1 MLEWLQHLSIPIE
14 NLVKNTTSTQT
25 SDLIIFTIIFILFFG
40 IILKLFD
47 LFPKFVSYLPTLLTS
62 LGIFG
67 TFIGIT
73 LGLLSFDHKAIDTS
87 IDQLLAGMK
96 TDFIT
101 SLVGMAGAIIFKI
114 IDTTLLSTGLSGY
127 ISYKLFRKKITP
139 KTDITPKD
147 ILLALHEQNQYL
159 KELGKIP
166 DLLSDNKIIDQIK
179 LMRSDLVQNG
189 EQQIR
194 SLANINSSQ
203 IEQLHNFNNFSSD
216 LRKQLNDFA
225 ELLSKSATEQVINAL
240 KEVIVDFNKHLTE
253 QFGENF
259 KQLNE
264 AVERLV
270 TWQELYKQQLADM
283 QAQYRQGVLAITQT
297 EQSLANISQE
307 SKVIP
312 VTMQNLK
319 EVLVVNQHQ
328 VNELSRHL
336 DTFKDIRDKAVEAVP
351 EIRQQIDNTVK
362 AVQES
367 VNIASTHYT
376 KLLDESDKYIKQH
389 HETSFHILNQFT
401 SASEQNVKVMI
412 EGSQK
417 ISEELKVSANEVGRI
432 IIDGANEFQNTVH
445 STNTSLTNT
454 SNYLQSQ
461 TETIKTTLQDTVEDL
476 NKHLRDM
483 LNNLISESQVMTS
496 TFAKANQELAADT
509 QKVRNNLV
517 STIEETLQSL
527 KNQTNQQLSSI
538 YQAQTK
544 EIEHTFRALEE
555 EIKKRVSLSAETVN
569 ETLKV
574 IDKSMQQ
581 EIQRVM
587 SEMGRALTAI
597 SGKFADDYTR
607 MLALINP
614 NKRL

>member
-1 MLEWLQHLSIPIE
+1 MLERLQNLSIPIE
-14 NLVKNTTSTQT
+14 NLVKNITATQA
-25 SDLIIFTIIFILFFG
+25 SDLVIFTIIFILCFG
-40 IILKLFD
+40 IILKLFGV
-47 LFPKFVSYLPTLLTS
+47 LPKFVSYVPTLLTS

-73 LGLLSFDHKAIDTS
+73 LGLLSFDHKSIDTS

-96 TDFIT
+96 TAFIT

-114 IDTTLLSTGLSGY
+114 IDTTIPSSRLTNYLY
-127 ISYKLFRKKITP
+127 YKLFRKKITQSIE
-139 KTDITPKD
+139 TTPKD
-147 ILLALHEQNQYL
+147 ILLTLQEQNHYL
-159 KELGKIP
+159 KELGKISL
-166 DLLSDNKIIDQIK
+166 LLSDNKVLDQIK
-179 LMRSDLVQNG
+179 IMHTDLVQNS
-189 EQQIR
+189 ERQVKF
-194 SLANINSSQ
+194 LANINKSQ
-203 IEQLHNFNNFSSD
+203 MDQLQNFNSFSTD
-216 LRKQLNDFA
+216 LRQQLNDFA

-253 QFGENF
+253 QFGDNF

-264 AVERLV
+264 AVHRLLI
-270 TWQELYKQQLADM
+270 WQEQYKQQLTEM
-283 QAQYRQGVLAITQT
+283 QVQYSQGVLAITQT
-297 EQSLANISQE
+297 EKSLENISQE
-307 SKVIP
+307 SKIIP
-312 VTMQNLK
+312 ITMKNLK
-319 EVLVVNQHQ
+319 EILVVNQYQ
-328 VNELSRHL
+328 ITELNSYL
-336 DTFKDIRDKAVEAVP
+336 DAFKDIRDKAVEAIP

-389 HETSFHILNQFT
+389 QETNTNLLDQFLN
-401 SASEQNVKVMI
+401 ASQQNVQVI
-412 EGSQK
+412 VEGSQK
-417 ISEELKVSANEVGRI
+417 ISKELKGSANEMSRI
-432 IIDGANEFQNTVH
+432 IVDGANEFQNTVH
-445 STNTSLTNT
+445 NTNTSLINT
-454 SNYLQSQ
+454 SNYLQNQ
-461 TETIKTTLQDTVEDL
+461 TEVIKNTLQNTVDDL
-476 NKHLRDM
+476 NKYFRDM
-483 LNNLISESQVMTS
+483 LNNLISESQIMNT
-496 TFAKANQELAADT
+496 TFIKANQELAIDT
-509 QKVRNNLV
+509 QKIRNNLV

-527 KNQTNQQLSSI
+527 KNQTHQQLSSI
-538 YQAQTK
+538 YQAQNK
-544 EIEHTFRALEE
+544 EIERTFRALEE
-555 EIKKRVSLSAETVN
+555 EIKKRVSLSSETVN